1 MRLDD
6 PLSTLS
12 AWLQK
17 RPEVVRV
24 TIEHELTP
32 LLRSRPA
39 DQQPD
44 SERDQIDLWLRNRKD
59 CPPTAHVAAALRLR
73 EYVSF
78 FVMDQYGSQA
88 WQTAAAMP
96 PDEASLW
103 HTTVRSWLN
112 LSHEGLSDERLHA

>member
-6 PLSTLS
+6 PLSTLA
-12 AWLQK
+12 AWLQR
-17 RPEVVRV
+17 RPEVV
-24 TIEHELTP
+24 
-32 LLRSRPA
+32 PA

-78 FVMDQYGSQA
+78 FVMDRHGSQA
-88 WQTAAAMP
+88 WQTATAMP

-112 LSHEGLSDERLHA
+112 LIHEGLSDERLHAWLNARSAA